1 MAQQHEDT
9 AAAKTEK
16 QKVKDGVYW
25 QGDFPDDITFL
36 HDSYYGTGGY
46 KYGDY
51 LVPHPREVVEKY
63 SRRKFMAYYTNYV
76 QPCVDSYV
84 NPIYREA
91 PSREYKGN
99 ALFDA
104 FLLNVDGGGTGINR
118 FMKTLALEAKLYGG
132 ALVVLD
138 NYAEP
143 SESREDAL
151 KNRRFPF
158 AYIVRPN
165 QVTEWVQDRYGNL
178 IKISYRLT
186 YSEIVDNNARNTS
199 DTWTWTDETWSRET
213 NGIKTEGINALGKI
227 PVIPLYG
234 NLKDDET
241 QTTTVTILCER
252 ERKTMFPQ
260 SAYYQIAR
268 CNLAIY
274 NACSE
279 LRERNR
285 GQAFSIL
292 AYPIADQDDFE
303 VAQEAISGTS
313 NMMLVRGSA
322 GMPQYIDPASTPS
335 DILVQEI
342 QFLVQEIYRM
352 AERANVTGVQAQTSG
367 LSKEWDANVG
377 NQSIADFANS
387 LEDFEKR
394 LADLFGL
401 YVGADLDFKVTYN
414 KDYAPPDISSALAA
428 ATQALSMQ
436 IGGRFDEEVRK
447 SAARAMFHDFD
458 DEVLNKVMDDIQN
471 RSEEIDRIKSEEDEE

>member
-1 MAQQHEDT
+1 MAQLQEDT
-9 AAAKTEK
+9 ATAKAEK
-16 QKVKDGVYW
+16 QKICEGVYW

-36 HDSYYGTGGY
+36 HDSYYGTGGF
-46 KYGDY
+46 KWGDY
-51 LVPHPREVVEKY
+51 LVPHPREVMEKY
-63 SRRKFMAYYTNYV
+63 SRRQFMGYYTNYV
-76 QPCVDSYV
+76 QPCVDSFV

-91 PSREYKGN
+91 PSREYKSN

-104 FLLNVDGGGTGINR
+104 FLLDVDGGGTGINR
-118 FMKTLALEAKLYGG
+118 FMKTLALKAKLYGG

-165 QVTEWVQDRYGNL
+165 QVTEWVLDRYGNL

-186 YSEIVDNNARNTS
+186 YSEIVDGNARNMS
-199 DTWTWTDETWSRET
+199 DTWTWTAETWSRET
-213 NGIKTEGINALGKI
+213 NGMKTEGINALGKI

-234 NLKDDET
+234 NLKDDDERT
-241 QTTTVTILCER
+241 ASILHTKEI
-252 ERKTMFPQ
+252 KTMFPQ

-285 GQAFSIL
+285 NQAFSIL

-303 VAQEAISGTS
+303 VAQEAVTGSN
-313 NMMLVRGSA
+313 NMMLYRGSA
-322 GMPQYIDPASTPS
+322 GIPKYIDPSSIPS

-342 QFLVQEIYRM
+342 QYLVQEIYRM

-377 NQSIADFANS
+377 NQSIADFASS
-387 LEDFEKR
+387 LEDLEKR

-414 KDYAPPDISSALAA
+414 KDYAPPDISSALSS

-436 IGGRFDEEVRK
+436 TGGRFDEEVRK
-447 SAARAMFHDFD
+447 AAARAMFHDFD
-458 DEVLNKVMDDIQN
+458 DDVLNKIMDDIQN
-471 RSEEIDRIKSEEDEE
+471 RSEEIDRIKSEEDNE